1 LEQDMKIAAAA
12 LVLLTS
18 SVAAAFPR
26 ANFRVGAYVV
36 ASATVSASMSASAQ
50 RRVEIRASA
59 GRAPAPTVVVGGQM
73 KRMSDPAAQFT
84 APPTGDVQV
93 TILY

>member
-1 LEQDMKIAAAA
+1 MRLAAAA

-36 ASATVSASMSASAQ
+36 ASATVSASMAAS
-50 RRVEIRASA
+50 RRSVEIHPSA
-59 GRAPAPTVVVGGQM
+59 RCAPAPAVIVGGAM
-73 KRMSDPAAQFT
+73 KLMSDAGT
-84 APPTGDVQV
+84 RIRAPEDGDIVV
-93 TILY
+93 TVLY

>member
-1 LEQDMKIAAAA
+1 MKLAAAA

-18 SVAAAFPR
+18 SVAAASPR

-50 RRVEIRASA
+50 RRVEIRTSA
-59 GRAPAPTVVVGGQM
+59 GRAPAPTVVVGAEVRQ
-73 KRMSDPAAQFT
+73 MSDPAAQFT
-84 APPTGDVQV
+84 APSAGDVQV